1 MDRLN
6 QWLALVAN
14 LGVVV
19 GIAFLAYEIQM
30 NTESLDESRKLTRAD
45 MKRQMIQQYDEV
57 SYQMFENKE
66 IAAITMQGFQS
77 LDSLEEADYGLF
89 FSRFTARLD
98 FFMAA
103 FRLAQDGFLSEEYA
117 ENNDRNLRAFLEMPG
132 PGRLWTEVSPLYPP
146 SFREHVALLLRNN
159 GENKQRNTRQEP
171 GSG

>member
-30 NTESLDESRKLTRAD
+30 NTESLDENRKLTRAD
-45 MKRQMIQQYDEV
+45 MERQMIQQYDEV
-57 SYQMFENKE
+57 SYQMFENQE
-66 IAAITMQGFQS
+66 IAAITMKGFQN
-77 LDSLEEADYGLF
+77 LDGLEEADYSLF
-89 FSRFTARLD
+89 FSRFTSRLN
-98 FFMAA
+98 FFMSA

-117 ENNDRNLRAFLEMPG
+117 ENNGRNLRAFLELPG
-132 PGRLWTEVSPLYPP
+132 PGRLWTEVSSLYPA
-146 SFREHVALLLRNN
+146 SFREYVAAL
-159 GENKQRNTRQEP
+159 QRNSGEDTPRYTPQKL